1 MKPTV
6 TPPAQKGLL
15 IALPLVVFAIV
26 ITILKMEGNQ
36 ALSII
41 PILLML
47 AGIVWACI
55 SYSNQMQGNVTFGNV
70 FGHGFKASAVI
81 AAIMG
86 LWVAISLGLIFPEAL
101 DRAMDLQREA
111 MQKKGDVPDEQ
122 IEQAMRIGKKMA
134 LPMGTIFSVIIY
146 LIIGALGSLL
156 GAAVAKKNPNPQ
168 PFDQIGN

>member
-6 TPPAQKGLL
+6 TAPAQKGLL

-26 ITILKMEGNQ
+26 ITILKLEANQ
-36 ALSII
+36 ALGIV

-86 LWVAISLGLIFPEAL
+86 LWVAISLGLIFPESL